1 MRKTRD
7 RARAREIPRPGLS
20 RSTRRLINTILFC
33 NRTSASAGSPVLL
46 ECSLLASV
54 AQGIEHR
61 SPKAGVDG
69 SNPPGG
75 TSEHDGVARAAPFLV
90 CGTQSADSGRRYPR
104 HPFPAGIVFD
114 FSVAGLFF
122 GHCPMGCKQSR
133 TPADSCHVAQLP
145 FSSHLQNENNEGDAA
160 PPYLPNRLEHRG
172 RIEREARGRKMPCNY
187 D

>member
-90 CGTQSADSGRRYPR
+90 CEPNRRIRAVETRATFSRGCRFRIRPGAPVSTTASHKRRRFWFRASLGTGPELSSAA
-104 HPFPAGIVFD
+104 PA
-114 FSVAGLFF
+114 
-122 GHCPMGCKQSR
+122 P
-133 TPADSCHVAQLP
+133 P
-145 FSSHLQNENNEGDAA
+145 FSRGHRFRLQRSGFILR
-160 PPYLPNRLEHRG
+160 PLPHGLQ
-172 RIEREARGRKMPCNY
+172 AV
-187 D
+187 